1 MTAPIAT
8 FRLTR
13 NIAAS
18 QDRLWHLLTDAKS
31 REIWGGPSDDVVLVL
46 DTTDLREGGQERHR
60 CGPADNPEFTVDT
73 HWYHIDTPTRACFT
87 ETVIAGGQRFGVSL
101 VTYVLE
107 ADGPATTLTVDVA
120 VASMTGE
127 DMQADFQSGWTSGL
141 DRLERLIASGDLA

>member
-46 DTTDLREGGQERHR
+46 DTTDLREGR
-60 CGPADNPEFTVDT
+60 N
-73 HWYHIDTPTRACFT
+73 
-87 ETVIAGGQRFGVSL
+87 VS
-101 VTYVLE
+101 
-107 ADGPATTLTVDVA
+107 TTLRQWPLEFRLGFLRLVLVD
-120 VASMTGE
+120 
-127 DMQADFQSGWTSGL
+127 
-141 DRLERLIASGDLA
+141 